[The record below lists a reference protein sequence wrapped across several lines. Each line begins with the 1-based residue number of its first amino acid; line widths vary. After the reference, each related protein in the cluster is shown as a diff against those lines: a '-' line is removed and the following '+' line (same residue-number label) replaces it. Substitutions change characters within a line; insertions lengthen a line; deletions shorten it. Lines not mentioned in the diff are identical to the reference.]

1 MIRGSVERNAG
12 NVRETAMPHRRDLLK
27 ARLRST
33 LLAVALGVFLTAA
46 PSEAQTR
53 WWSGFTYQVSMG
65 QQDTELFSD
74 NPSWRNFGLDFRALV
89 QPRVSV
95 GLYTGWH
102 TFDRRVDGT
111 LSLGGVDV
119 SGLQRRYANVFPL
132 LATGHYY
139 LGSGRTRP
147 FLGLGVGTYWIENK
161 VEVGLSSITDSNWHL
176 GLAPELGVILPIGRG
191 PSTYLSVRYNHA
203 FESGDF
209 QHAFWTFGVGIG
221 TGF

>member
-1 MIRGSVERNAG
+1 
-12 NVRETAMPHRRDLLK
+12 MPDL
-27 ARLRST
+27 RTRSKRSPLPFVGAV
-33 LLAVALGVFLTAA
+33 LLAFLLGAA
-46 PSEAQTR
+46 PTEAQTR

-65 QQDTELFSD
+65 QQDTDLFSD

-89 QPRVSV
+89 SPRISA

-161 VEVGLSSITDSNWHL
+161 VEVGLSSITDSNWHF
-176 GLAPELGVILPIGRG
+176 GLAPELGVLLPIGRG

-203 FESGDF
+203 FEAGDF
-209 QHAFWTFGVGIG
+209 QHAFWTFGIGLG